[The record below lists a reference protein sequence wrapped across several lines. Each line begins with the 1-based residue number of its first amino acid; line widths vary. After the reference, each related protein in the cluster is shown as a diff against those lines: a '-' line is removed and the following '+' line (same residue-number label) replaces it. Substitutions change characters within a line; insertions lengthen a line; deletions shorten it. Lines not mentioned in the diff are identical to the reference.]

1 MGDIVTTKK
10 RMLPVVIDFF
20 REIYHIW
27 ISERPMQL
35 AAALAYFGLFSFAP
49 VIYVAFTI
57 ASILIR
63 KTDILESFLARLGSA
78 LGPELVNA
86 ILTMLENYAWKAP
99 QGTLLLSLIS
109 IFFLLYAASGVFY
122 QLQYV
127 LNSIWKVPNPSKGAF
142 LQTVRKQ
149 LFSFLMVITVGLLLV
164 AAVTVSFVAAWLS
177 STFLAG
183 YLLPSLTLLGFWGLA
198 MISFAVMY
206 KVLPDVRIVWRDVW
220 GGAAAAS
227 LLVTL
232 GGWLLL
238 FIVRNFNLNSALEA
252 AGSFVILLSGFY
264 YFAQIFLFGAI
275 FTRVYAHRYGS
286 LRQKHDTSSLSAPSN
301 L

>member
-1 MGDIVTTKK
+1 MGEVITPKK
-10 RMLPVVIDFF
+10 RGLPVVIDFLK
-20 REIYHIW
+20 EIYHIW

-49 VIYVAFTI
+49 VIYIAFTV
-57 ASILIR
+57 AAFVFR
-63 KTDILESFLARLGSA
+63 RVDILEAFITRLGSA

-86 ILTMLENYAWKAP
+86 ILDMLDAFGYKTPE
-99 QGTLLLSLIS
+99 GTLLMSLIS
-109 IFFLLYAASGVFY
+109 IGFLLYAASGVFY

-127 LNSIWKVPNPSKGAF
+127 LNSIWKVTNPSKGTF
-142 LQTVRKQ
+142 MLTVRKQ

-164 AAVTVSFVAAWLS
+164 AAATFSFISNWFS

-183 YLLPSLTLLGFWGLA
+183 NLLPSLTLIGFWGLA
-198 MISFAVMY
+198 LISFAVMY
-206 KVLPDVRIVWRDVW
+206 KFLPDVKIGWRDVW
-220 GGAAAAS
+220 GGAAAAAF
-227 LLVTL
+227 LVAV

-238 FIVRNFNLNSALEA
+238 FFLRNFNFNSALEA

-286 LRQKHDTSSLSAPSN
+286 LHGHQQEPPL
-301 L
+301 

>member
-1 MGDIVTTKK
+1 MGEALTPNT
-10 RMLPVVIDFF
+10 RGLPAVVDFC
-20 REIYHIW
+20 REIYRIW

-49 VIYVAFTI
+49 VIYIAFTV
-57 ASILIR
+57 ASLVFR
-63 KTDILESFLARLGSA
+63 RADILNAFMSRLGTV

-86 ILTMLENYAWKAP
+86 ILDMLDAFGYKTP
-99 QGTLLLSLIS
+99 QGTLLMSLVS
-109 IFFLLYAASGVFY
+109 IGFLLYAASGVFY

-127 LNSIWKVPNPSKGAF
+127 LNSIWKVSNPSKGT
-142 LQTVRKQ
+142 LMLTVRKQ

-164 AAVTVSFVAAWLS
+164 AAATISFLSNWFS

-183 YLLPSLTLLGFWGLA
+183 KLLPSLTLLGFFGLA
-198 MISFAVMY
+198 LLSFAVMY
-206 KVLPDVRIVWRDVW
+206 KILPDVQIAWRDVW

-227 LLVTL
+227 AAVAL
-232 GGWLLL
+232 GSWLLL
-238 FIVRNFNLNSALEA
+238 FLIRNFNMSSALEA

-286 LRQKHDTSSLSAPSN
+286 LHKDAQASA